1 MKNVGHSNTLFFIFK
16 KFSFNLMCHNPM
28 KFIILRNEDCDT
40 SYWNQILKKSI
51 EMSNIYFL
59 YEQEVDTNYE
69 GMKL

>member
-1 MKNVGHSNTLFFIFK
+1 
-16 KFSFNLMCHNPM
+16 MCHNPM